1 VARPAIV
8 VLFGVAGSGKT
19 TVGRLLARALGFP
32 FHEGDDHHTA
42 ESVAKMSRG
51 VPLDDEDRKPWLAR
65 LRRVALEAASR
76 GEGAVIACSALKRS
90 YRRYLGWGVRGIRF
104 VHLRGSPELLRERL
118 AARAGHYMKPGMLE
132 SQLDTLEEPGP
143 EAIRVDIGPDPAQI
157 VTSILRMLTSS

>member
-1 VARPAIV
+1 VARPPIV

-19 TVGRLLARALGFP
+19 TVGRLLARELGLA
-32 FHEGDDHHTA
+32 FHEGDDHHAA
-42 ESVAKMSRG
+42 ESIAKMSRG

-65 LRRVALEAASR
+65 LRRVAQDAASR

-104 VHLRGSPELLRERL
+104 VHLRGTPELLRERL
-118 AARAGHYMKPGMLE
+118 AGRAGHYMKPAMLD
-132 SQLDTLEEPGP
+132 SQLEALEQPGP

-157 VTSILRMLTSS
+157 VASIRKALSEA